1 MIRSLSSVAVELLSP
16 SRFAQRVFAVTRTW
30 NERATQRRHLRELDD
45 ATLRDLGLT
54 RSDAMREG
62 DKLFWSR

>member
-1 MIRSLSSVAVELLSP
+1 MIRSLGSIPFATLSP
-16 SRFAQRVFAVTRTW
+16 VRFAIRCAGILRGW
-30 NERATQRRHLRELDD
+30 RERSTQRRHLRELDD

-62 DKLFWSR
+62 DKLFWRH